1 MACLRNMNKI
11 LTISIAAYN
20 VEKTIGKTL
29 DSLLV
34 GNNDDLNKLDII
46 IVNDGSKD
54 STSEVVMNYCTK
66 YPDAIRLVN
75 KQNGGYGSTINTS
88 LEIAKGKY
96 FKLLDGDDQYD
107 TENLTSFLGFLSN
120 TESDIVVSPFI
131 EDNSGERRII
141 DLHSTIKGFPIA
153 IKDYHETDYYCM
165 HEISVKTEVIKDKI
179 IISENAFYTDCE
191 FTYNCLKYSN
201 TVSKFGKPVYIYNL
215 GVEGQSVSLLGFKK
229 HYKEQLYV
237 IEKICNDYETGL
249 GHNRRNE
256 VIENLIKLYINDS
269 FSKCMMIGKETKN
282 SLKEFDKKLQSMTK
296 VIDPLSA
303 EILKVRTLRKT
314 NFVLYSFLCRLY
326 QIKARKNIY
335 D

>member
-141 DLHSTIKGFPIA
+141 DI
-153 IKDYHETDYYCM
+153 E
-165 HEISVKTEVIKDKI
+165 
-179 IISENAFYTDCE
+179 FY
-191 FTYNCLKYSN
+191 
-201 TVSKFGKPVYIYNL
+201 
-215 GVEGQSVSLLGFKK
+215 
-229 HYKEQLYV
+229 
-237 IEKICNDYETGL
+237 
-249 GHNRRNE
+249 
-256 VIENLIKLYINDS
+256 
-269 FSKCMMIGKETKN
+269 
-282 SLKEFDKKLQSMTK
+282 
-296 VIDPLSA
+296 
-303 EILKVRTLRKT
+303 
-314 NFVLYSFLCRLY
+314 
-326 QIKARKNIY
+326 
-335 D
+335 